1 VLGDYLDEQAMVARH
16 LTDRIA
22 TDLMELV
29 AQAPGGT
36 RAATP

>member
-1 VLGDYLDEQAMVARH
+1 MVARH

-22 TDLMELV
+22 TDLMEL
-29 AQAPGGT
+29 ATQAPSGT